1 MLNFVPEENFLYFH
15 AMIRVCYMRV
25 SMKRL
30 SLAKLETFLKSQ
42 CDALRGSMDAS
53 EYKDYLIAMIFLK
66 RVNDQFTITQEH
78 FKKELKHTYPDISE
92 DDLLEAIE
100 DPLRKDK
107 YDFFVPPLARWKMK
121 TLPKAFE
128 KEQYETIKQAE
139 EILSNPKS
147 SEQEKTGAKSDID
160 GARKNLSF
168 KGLLFETEDIGNSI
182 NIALKALEK
191 SNDAVLQGVLT
202 GKEGN
207 STNFNE
213 TNTNGERKL
222 SDEVLSEM
230 INDFNNYTLTD
241 DNFEFPDLMGA
252 AYEFLIKYFA
262 ESAGKKGGEF
272 YTPHQVVELMGR
284 ILKPAKNAMICDPT
298 VGSGG
303 LLINMKN
310 YVEAVHGSAKDLY
323 LFGQESKEGTYK
335 MCKMNM
341 IFHGIK
347 NANIHHCDTLLNPT
361 LIKDGKLIKYDI
373 VVANPPFSQNYTIK
387 NMKFTDRFSFWMS
400 KKKQA
405 DFMFVQHMISTL
417 KANGRM
423 AVIMPHGVLFRG
435 GEEQKMRKWLITGII
450 GESNI
455 AENLNTPCILE
466 AVIGLPPS
474 LFYGTGIPASILVIN
489 KSGAFKRKGVL
500 FINADREYKEGKNQ
514 NILRPEDI
522 DKISY
527 VYTEKDTTD
536 SKYSRLVTKEELE
549 AEDFNCNIRRWVD
562 NAPEPDNQDVEAHL
576 SGGMPKLEVDALDSC
591 FNSFYGLK
599 NLMFKDLKEGY
610 YRFSD
615 NVENKESIKDLIINS
630 NGYKSI
636 KKSYHERLDG
646 VWKKCQET
654 INDLPNK
661 SSIQYF
667 VECIRNAYIND
678 MYDDEYPVLNLYQG
692 RGAIAQFFTEL
703 KYDFMS
709 VVSSGW
715 NAELIPDEEILES
728 QFPEVLQELR
738 DSEARRDEIQGM
750 FDTAN
755 EMENEEGWEP
765 EDFDITS
772 SEVFPKTVIKNIK
785 ADIKI
790 NNTEKRT
797 LEKELKILDKRIKA
811 YEKDLRKN
819 LSPSELAKIKTQIV
833 ALEQDKIVLNNQIQK
848 YQKYIDEQEAKI
860 KRNIDLEDEL
870 KECRKVIK
878 AITQR
883 KNQLVEEAREKISD
897 EEAEKLIVA
906 RWSRTLHSI
915 VDSYIE
921 EFARNL
927 QLDIEHIY
935 EKYTVTLK
943 DILSEKDKVTN
954 ELNSYLEELGYATV

>member
-1 MLNFVPEENFLYFH
+1 
-15 AMIRVCYMRV
+15 
-25 SMKRL
+25 MKKL

-66 RVNDQFTITQEH
+66 RVNDQFRVAQEH
-78 FKKELKHTYPDISE
+78 FKKELKHSYPDICE
-92 DDLLEAIE
+92 EDLLEAIE

-107 YDFFVPPLARWKMK
+107 YDFFVPPLARWKME
-121 TLPKAFE
+121 TLPKVFE
-128 KEQYETIKQAE
+128 QEQYEAIKKAE
-139 EILSNPKS
+139 EIISNPKCT
-147 SEQEKTGAKSDID
+147 EQEKIGAENDIEC
-160 GARKNLSF
+160 ARKNLSF

-191 SNDAVLQGVLT
+191 SNDAILQGVLT

-284 ILKPAKNAMICDPT
+284 ILKPAKNAQICDPT

-310 YVEAVHGSAKDLY
+310 YVETVYGSAKDLF

-361 LIKDGKLIKYDI
+361 LVKDGKLLTYDI
-373 VVANPPFSQNYTIK
+373 VVANPPFSQNYTTK

-417 KANGRM
+417 KSEGRM

-450 GESNI
+450 GESTI
-455 AENLNTPCILE
+455 TENTNTPCILE

-489 KSGAFKRKGVL
+489 KKDAFDRKGVL

-527 VYTEKDTTD
+527 VYTNKDTTD
-536 SKYSRLVTKEELE
+536 KKYSRLVTKEELE

-562 NAPEPDNQDVEAHL
+562 NTPEPDNQDVEAHL
-576 SGGMPKLEVDALDSC
+576 NGGMPKLEVDALDNQ
-591 FNSFYGLK
+591 FNSFYDLK
-599 NLMFKDLKEGY
+599 ESMFENLKEGY

-615 NVENKESIKDLIINS
+615 NVKDKESVKDLIINS
-630 NGYKSI
+630 KGYNSVKT
-636 KKSYHERLDG
+636 SYHKRLDG
-646 VWKKCQET
+646 VWEKCQET
-654 INDLPNK
+654 INNLPNQN
-661 SSIQYF
+661 SIQSF
-667 VECIRNAYIND
+667 VECIRNVYIND

-715 NAELIPDEEILES
+715 NAELIPEDEILES
-728 QFPEVLQELR
+728 QFPEVLKELKDAESR
-738 DSEARRDEIQGM
+738 KDEIQAQ
-750 FDTAN
+750 FDSVN
-755 EMENEEGWEP
+755 EMENEEGWNP
-765 EDFDITS
+765 EEFDLSNVEVIPKSVIKLIKDDIKKNS
-772 SEVFPKTVIKNIK
+772 SE
-785 ADIKI
+785 
-790 NNTEKRT
+790 KRS
-797 LEKELKILDKRIKA
+797 LEKEYKNIEKRINA
-811 YEKDLRKN
+811 YKKDLTNTHGPKN
-819 LSPSELAKIKTQIV
+819 IGETKVQI
-833 ALEQDKIVLNNQIQK
+833 ATLEQNKKTLDNQIK
-848 YQKYIDEQEAKI
+848 EYSEYIEEQEAKI
-860 KRNIDLEDEL
+860 KKHTDLEEEL
-870 KECRKVIK
+870 KECSKVIK
-878 AITQR
+878 AITQI
-883 KNQLVEEAREKISD
+883 KDQLVEQAREKITD

-906 RWSRTLHSI
+906 RWNKTLHSI
-915 VDSYIE
+915 VDAYIE
-921 EFARNL
+921 DFARNL

-943 DILSEKDKVTN
+943 DILLERDKVTN
-954 ELNSYLEELGYATV
+954 ELNLYLKELGYATV

>member
-1 MLNFVPEENFLYFH
+1 
-15 AMIRVCYMRV
+15 
-25 SMKRL
+25 MKKL
-30 SLAKLETFLKSQ
+30 SLSKLETFLKSQ
-42 CDALRGSMDAS
+42 CDLLRGSMDAS

-66 RVNDQFTITQEH
+66 RVNDQFAVAQDY
-78 FKKELKHTYPDISE
+78 FKKELKHRYPNIT
-92 DDLLEAIE
+92 DDEIAEEIE
-100 DPLRKDK
+100 LDLYKNK
-107 YDFFVPPLARWKMK
+107 YEFFVPPLARWKMDV
-121 TLPKAFE
+121 LPKNFE
-128 KEQYETIKQAE
+128 KEQLEIISKAN
-139 EILSNPKS
+139 EILANPHS
-147 SEQEKTGAKSDID
+147 TGQEKAGAEHDKNC
-160 GARKNLSF
+160 AEKNLSF
-168 KGLLFETEDIGNSI
+168 RGLLYENEDVGNSI
-182 NIALKALEK
+182 NIALKELEK
-191 SNDAVLQGVLT
+191 SNGAILQGVLT

-230 INDFNNYTLTD
+230 INDFNNYLLVD
-241 DNFEFPDLMGA
+241 ENFEFSDLMGA

-284 ILKPAKNAMICDPT
+284 ILKPAKDAKICDPT

-310 YVEAVHGSAKDLY
+310 YVEMVYGSAKDLY

-361 LIKDGKLIKYDI
+361 LVENGELIKYDI
-373 VVANPPFSQNYTIK
+373 VVANPPFSQNYTTK
-387 NMKFTDRFSFWMS
+387 DMKFQNRFQFWMS

-417 KANGRM
+417 KSEGRL

-435 GEEQKMRKWLITGII
+435 GEEQKMRKWLITGIH
-450 GESNI
+450 GDSSI
-455 AENLNTPCILE
+455 AENASTPCILE

-489 KSGAFKRKGVL
+489 KKGASNRKGVL

-527 VYTEKDTTD
+527 VYDQKDTTD
-536 SKYSRLVTKEELE
+536 KKYSRLVTKEELE
-549 AEDFNCNIRRWVD
+549 AEEFNCNIRRWVD

-576 SGGMPKLEVDALDSC
+576 NGGMPKVEVDALDNR
-591 FNSFYGLK
+591 FNSYYDLK
-599 NLMFKDLKEGY
+599 NNMFEPLRDGY
-610 YRFSD
+610 YKFSD
-615 NVENKESIKDLIINS
+615 KVLNKEAIKDLIINS
-630 NGYKSI
+630 AGYKHIKESYHKRLGCVCEKCLESI
-636 KKSYHERLDG
+636 K
-646 VWKKCQET
+646 
-654 INDLPNK
+654 DLPNQK
-661 SSIQYF
+661 SIQGF
-667 VECIRNAYIND
+667 VECIRNIYIKD
-678 MYDDEYPVLNLYQG
+678 MYDDDYPVINLYQG
-692 RGAIAQFFTEL
+692 RGAIAQFFSDL

-728 QFPEVLQELR
+728 QFPEVLKELR
-738 DSEARRDEIQGM
+738 NSEARRDEIQAQ
-750 FDTAN
+750 FDFAN
-755 EMENEEGWEP
+755 EKEKEEGWNAE
-765 EDFDITS
+765 EFDLS
-772 SEVFPKTVIKNIK
+772 CAEVIPKSVIKNIK
-785 ADIKI
+785 ADIKTNNGEI
-790 NNTEKRT
+790 NSIKREIKT
-797 LEKELKILDKRIKA
+797 LEKRISAYKKSKDSNAQYEIKQLEQEINSKKLKMTPYQNIVDEL
-811 YEKDLRKN
+811 N
-819 LSPSELAKIKTQIV
+819 AKIKKHT
-833 ALEQDKIVLNNQIQK
+833 
-848 YQKYIDEQEAKI
+848 
-860 KRNIDLEDEL
+860 DLEEEL
-870 KECRKVIK
+870 KECRRTIK

-883 KNQLVEEAREKISD
+883 KDKLVEEAREKITD

-906 RWSRTLHSI
+906 RWNRTLHSI
-915 VDSYIE
+915 VDAYID
-921 EFARNL
+921 EFARTL

-943 DILSEKDKVTN
+943 DILSDRDKVTAD
-954 ELNSYLEELGYATV
+954 LNKYLEELGYAAV

>member
-1 MLNFVPEENFLYFH
+1 
-15 AMIRVCYMRV
+15 
-25 SMKRL
+25 MKKL
-30 SLAKLETFLKSQ
+30 SLSKLETFLKSQ

-66 RVNDQFTITQEH
+66 RVNDQFAIAQDH
-78 FKKELKHTYPDISE
+78 FKKELKHQYPNITDEEIAE
-92 DDLLEAIE
+92 EIE
-100 DPLRKDK
+100 LDSYKNK
-107 YDFFVPPLARWKMK
+107 YEFFVPPLARWKMD
-121 TLPKAFE
+121 TLPKSFE
-128 KEQYETIKQAE
+128 DEQRQIIRNAKEIFA
-139 EILSNPKS
+139 NPNS
-147 SEQEKTGAKSDID
+147 TSQEKAGAEHDKTC
-160 GARKNLSF
+160 AEKNLSF
-168 KGLLFETEDIGNSI
+168 RGLLYENEDVGNSI
-182 NIALKALEK
+182 NIALKELEK
-191 SNDAVLQGVLT
+191 SNGAILQGVLT

-230 INDFNNYTLTD
+230 INDFNNYLLVD
-241 DNFEFPDLMGA
+241 ENFEFPDLMGA

-284 ILKPAKNAMICDPT
+284 ILKPARDAKICDPT

-310 YVEAVHGSAKDLY
+310 YVEMVYGSAKDLY

-361 LIKDGKLIKYDI
+361 LIENGELIKYDI
-373 VVANPPFSQNYTIK
+373 VVANPPFSQNYTTK
-387 NMKFTDRFSFWMS
+387 DMKFQDRFKFWMS

-417 KANGRM
+417 KADGRM

-435 GEEQKMRKWLITGII
+435 GEEQKMRKWLITGIQ
-450 GESNI
+450 GESTI
-455 AENLNTPCILE
+455 AENTNTPCILE

-489 KSGAFKRKGVL
+489 KKGASDRKGVL

-527 VYTEKDTTD
+527 VYEQKDTTD
-536 SKYSRLVTKEELE
+536 KKYSRLVTKEELE
-549 AEDFNCNIRRWVD
+549 AEEFNCNIRRWVD

-576 SGGMPKLEVDALDSC
+576 NGGMPKCEVDALDDR
-591 FNSFYGLK
+591 FNSYYDLK
-599 NLMFKDLKEGY
+599 NSMFESLREGY
-610 YRFSD
+610 YKFTD
-615 NVENKESIKDLIINS
+615 KVPNKEAIKDLIINS
-630 NGYKSI
+630 EGYKFI
-636 KKSYHERLDG
+636 KKFNHDCLEG
-646 VWKKCQET
+646 VWEKCLET
-654 INDLPNK
+654 IKDLPNQK
-661 SSIQYF
+661 SIQSF
-667 VECIRNAYIND
+667 VECIRSTYIND
-678 MYDDEYPVLNLYQG
+678 MYDDEYPVINLYQG
-692 RGAIAQFFTEL
+692 RGAIAQFFTDL

-715 NAELIPDEEILES
+715 NAELIPEDEILES
-728 QFPEVLQELR
+728 QFPEVLKELR
-738 DSEARRDEIQGM
+738 DAEARRDEIQAQ
-750 FDTAN
+750 FDSVN
-755 EMENEEGWEP
+755 EMEKEEGWNP
-765 EDFDITS
+765 EEFDLENAKVI
-772 SEVFPKTVIKNIK
+772 PKSVIKNIK
-785 ADIKI
+785 SDIKTNNGEI
-790 NNTEKRT
+790 NSIKKEIKT
-797 LEKELKILDKRIKA
+797 LEKRISAYKKSKDINVQEEISKLEAEIQSKTSEMAPYQNIVDEL
-811 YEKDLRKN
+811 N
-819 LSPSELAKIKTQIV
+819 AKIKTHT
-833 ALEQDKIVLNNQIQK
+833 
-848 YQKYIDEQEAKI
+848 
-860 KRNIDLEDEL
+860 DLEEEL
-870 KECRKVIK
+870 KECRRTIK

-883 KNQLVEEAREKISD
+883 KDKLVEEAREKISD
-897 EEAEKLIVA
+897 EEAEKLIIA
-906 RWSRTLHSI
+906 RWNRTLHSI
-915 VDSYIE
+915 VDAYIE

-943 DILSEKDKVTN
+943 DILSNRDTVTTD
-954 ELNSYLEELGYATV
+954 LNKYLKELGYAAV

>member
-1 MLNFVPEENFLYFH
+1 
-15 AMIRVCYMRV
+15 
-25 SMKRL
+25 MKKL
-30 SLAKLETFLKSQ
+30 SLSKLETFLKSQ

-66 RVNDQFTITQEH
+66 RVNDQFAVAQEH
-78 FKKELKHTYPDISE
+78 FKKELKHQYPNITDEEIAE
-92 DDLLEAIE
+92 EIE
-100 DPLRKDK
+100 LDSYKNK
-107 YDFFVPPLARWKMK
+107 YEFFVPPLTRWKMD
-121 TLPKAFE
+121 TLPKNFE
-128 KEQYETIKQAE
+128 DEQHQTILNAK
-139 EILSNPKS
+139 EILANPNS
-147 SEQEKTGAKSDID
+147 TSQEKAGAEHDKDC
-160 GARKNLSF
+160 AEKNLSF
-168 KGLLFETEDIGNSI
+168 RGLLYENEDVGNSI
-182 NIALKALEK
+182 NIALKELEK
-191 SNDAVLQGVLT
+191 SNGAILQGVLT

-230 INDFNNYTLTD
+230 INDFNNYPLID
-241 DNFEFPDLMGA
+241 ENFEFPDLMGA

-284 ILKPAKNAMICDPT
+284 ILKPARDAKICDPT

-310 YVEAVHGSAKDLY
+310 YVEMVYGSAKDLY

-361 LIKDGKLIKYDI
+361 LIENGELIKYDI
-373 VVANPPFSQNYTIK
+373 VVANPPFSQNYTTK
-387 NMKFTDRFSFWMS
+387 DMKFQDRFKFWMS

-417 KANGRM
+417 KAEGRM

-435 GEEQKMRKWLITGII
+435 GEEQKMRKWLITGIH
-450 GESNI
+450 GESTI
-455 AENLNTPCILE
+455 AENTSTPCILE

-489 KSGAFKRKGVL
+489 KKGAAEREGVL

-527 VYTEKDTTD
+527 VYEQKDTTD
-536 SKYSRLVTKEELE
+536 KKYSRLVTKEELE

-576 SGGMPKLEVDALDSC
+576 NGGMPKCEVDALDDR
-591 FNSFYGLK
+591 FNSYYDLK
-599 NLMFKDLKEGY
+599 NNMFESLRENY
-610 YRFSD
+610 YKFTD
-615 NVENKESIKDLIINS
+615 KVPNKEAIKDLIINCA
-630 NGYKSI
+630 GYNQI
-636 KKSYHERLDG
+636 EKSYHERLDG
-646 VWKKCQET
+646 VWEKCLEN
-654 INDLPNK
+654 IKDLPNQN
-661 SSIQYF
+661 SIQSF
-667 VECIRNAYIND
+667 VECIRSTYIND
-678 MYDDEYPVLNLYQG
+678 MYDDEYPVINLYQG
-692 RGAIAQFFTEL
+692 RGAIAQFFTDL

-715 NAELIPDEEILES
+715 NAELIPEDEILES
-728 QFPEVLQELR
+728 QFHEVLKELR
-738 DSEARRDEIQGM
+738 EAEARRDEIQAQ
-750 FDTAN
+750 FDSVN
-755 EMENEEGWEP
+755 EMEKEEGWNP
-765 EDFDITS
+765 EEFDLENADVI
-772 SEVFPKTVIKNIK
+772 PKSVIKNIK
-785 ADIKI
+785 SDIKTNNGEI
-790 NNTEKRT
+790 NSIKKEIKT
-797 LEKELKILDKRIKA
+797 LEKRISAYKKSKDINVQEEISKLEAEIQSKTSEMAPYQNIVDEL
-811 YEKDLRKN
+811 N
-819 LSPSELAKIKTQIV
+819 AKIKTHT
-833 ALEQDKIVLNNQIQK
+833 
-848 YQKYIDEQEAKI
+848 
-860 KRNIDLEDEL
+860 DLEEEL
-870 KECRKVIK
+870 KECRKTIK

-883 KNQLVEEAREKISD
+883 KDKLVEEAREKISN
-897 EEAEKLIVA
+897 EEAKKLIIA
-906 RWSRTLHSI
+906 RWNRTLHSI
-915 VDSYIE
+915 VDAYIE

-943 DILSEKDKVTN
+943 DILSDRDKATADLN
-954 ELNSYLEELGYATV
+954 EYLKELGYATV

>member
-1 MLNFVPEENFLYFH
+1 
-15 AMIRVCYMRV
+15 
-25 SMKRL
+25 MKKL
-30 SLAKLETFLKSQ
+30 SLSKLETFLKSQ

-66 RVNDQFTITQEH
+66 RVNDQFAVAQDR
-78 FKKELKHTYPDISE
+78 FKKELKHQYPNITDEEIAE
-92 DDLLEAIE
+92 EIE
-100 DPLRKDK
+100 LDSYKNK
-107 YDFFVPPLARWKMK
+107 YEFFVPPLARWKMD
-121 TLPKAFE
+121 TLPKKFE
-128 KEQYETIKQAE
+128 DEQHQTIRKAE
-139 EILSNPKS
+139 EILANPNSTNQDKA
-147 SEQEKTGAKSDID
+147 GAEHDK
-160 GARKNLSF
+160 ACAEKNLSF
-168 KGLLFETEDIGNSI
+168 RGLLYENEDVGNSI
-182 NIALKALEK
+182 NIALKELEK
-191 SNDAVLQGVLT
+191 SNGAILQGVLT

-230 INDFNNYTLTD
+230 INDFNNYLLVD
-241 DNFEFPDLMGA
+241 ENFEFPDLMGA

-284 ILKPAKNAMICDPT
+284 ILKPAQDAKICDPT

-310 YVEAVHGSAKDLY
+310 YVEMVYGSAKDLY

-361 LIKDGKLIKYDI
+361 LIENGELIKYDI
-373 VVANPPFSQNYTIK
+373 VVANPPFSQNYTTK
-387 NMKFTDRFSFWMS
+387 DMKFQNRFSFWMS

-417 KANGRM
+417 KADGRM

-435 GEEQKMRKWLITGII
+435 GEEQKMRKWLITGIQ
-450 GESNI
+450 GESTI
-455 AENLNTPCILE
+455 AENTNTPCILE

-489 KSGAFKRKGVL
+489 KKGAAERDGVL

-527 VYTEKDTTD
+527 VYEQKDTTD
-536 SKYSRLVTKEELE
+536 KKYSRLVTKEELE
-549 AEDFNCNIRRWVD
+549 VEEYNCNIRRWVD

-576 SGGMPKLEVDALDSC
+576 NGGMPKCEVDALDDR
-591 FNSFYGLK
+591 FNSYYDLK
-599 NLMFKDLKEGY
+599 NNMFELLRDGY
-610 YRFSD
+610 YKFSD
-615 NVENKESIKDLIINS
+615 KVPNKEAIKDLIVGS
-630 NGYKSI
+630 NGYKQV
-636 KKSYHERLDG
+636 KESYQERLEG
-646 VWKKCQET
+646 VWEKCLET
-654 INDLPNK
+654 IKDLPNQN
-661 SSIQYF
+661 SIQAF
-667 VECIRNAYIND
+667 VDCIRSVYVND
-678 MYDDEYPVLNLYQG
+678 MYNDDYPVINLYQG
-692 RGAIAQFFTEL
+692 RGAIAQFFTDL

-715 NAELIPDEEILES
+715 NAELIPEDEILES
-728 QFPEVLQELR
+728 QFPEVLKELR
-738 DSEARRDEIQGM
+738 DAEARRDEIQAQ
-750 FDTAN
+750 FDSVN
-755 EMENEEGWEP
+755 EMEKEEGWNP
-765 EDFDITS
+765 EEFDLENADVI
-772 SEVFPKTVIKNIK
+772 PKSVIKNIK
-785 ADIKI
+785 SDIKTNNGEI
-790 NNTEKRT
+790 NSIKKEIKT
-797 LEKELKILDKRIKA
+797 LEKRISAYKKSKDINVQEEISKLEAEIQSKTSEMAPYQNIVDEL
-811 YEKDLRKN
+811 N
-819 LSPSELAKIKTQIV
+819 AKIKTHT
-833 ALEQDKIVLNNQIQK
+833 
-848 YQKYIDEQEAKI
+848 
-860 KRNIDLEDEL
+860 DLEEEL
-870 KECRKVIK
+870 KECRKTIK

-883 KNQLVEEAREKISD
+883 KDKLVEEAREKISN
-897 EEAEKLIVA
+897 EEAKKLIIA
-906 RWSRTLHSI
+906 RWNRTLHSI
-915 VDSYIE
+915 VDAYIE

-943 DILSEKDKVTN
+943 DILSDRDKATADLN
-954 ELNSYLEELGYATV
+954 EYLKELGYATV

>member
-1 MLNFVPEENFLYFH
+1 
-15 AMIRVCYMRV
+15 
-25 SMKRL
+25 MKKL
-30 SLAKLETFLKSQ
+30 SLSKLETFLKSQ

-66 RVNDQFTITQEH
+66 RVNDQFAVAQEH
-78 FKKELKHTYPDISE
+78 FKKELKHQYPNITDEEIAE
-92 DDLLEAIE
+92 EIE
-100 DPLRKDK
+100 LDSYKNK
-107 YDFFVPPLARWKMK
+107 YEFFVPPLARWKMD
-121 TLPKAFE
+121 TLPKSFE
-128 KEQYETIKQAE
+128 DEQHQTILNAK
-139 EILSNPKS
+139 EILANPNS
-147 SEQEKTGAKSDID
+147 TSQEKAGAEHDKDC
-160 GARKNLSF
+160 AEKNLSF
-168 KGLLFETEDIGNSI
+168 RGLLYENEDVGNSI
-182 NIALKALEK
+182 NIALKELEK
-191 SNDAVLQGVLT
+191 SNGAILQGVLT

-230 INDFNNYTLTD
+230 INDFNNYPLID
-241 DNFEFPDLMGA
+241 ENFEFPDLMGA

-284 ILKPAKNAMICDPT
+284 ILKPARDAKICDPT

-310 YVEAVHGSAKDLY
+310 YVEMVYGSAKDLY

-361 LIKDGKLIKYDI
+361 LIENGELIKYDI
-373 VVANPPFSQNYTIK
+373 VVANPPFSQNYTTK
-387 NMKFTDRFSFWMS
+387 DMKFQDRFKFWMS

-417 KANGRM
+417 KAEGRM

-435 GEEQKMRKWLITGII
+435 GEEQKMRKWLITGIH
-450 GESNI
+450 GESTI
-455 AENLNTPCILE
+455 AENTSTPCILE

-489 KSGAFKRKGVL
+489 KKGAAEREGVL

-527 VYTEKDTTD
+527 VYEQKDTTD
-536 SKYSRLVTKEELE
+536 KKYSRLVTKEELE

-576 SGGMPKLEVDALDSC
+576 NGGMPKCEVDALDDR
-591 FNSFYGLK
+591 FNSYYDLK
-599 NLMFKDLKEGY
+599 NNMFESLRENY
-610 YRFSD
+610 YKFTD
-615 NVENKESIKDLIINS
+615 KVPNKEAIKDLIINCA
-630 NGYKSI
+630 GYNQI
-636 KKSYHERLDG
+636 EKSYHERLDG
-646 VWKKCQET
+646 VWEKCLEN
-654 INDLPNK
+654 IKDLPNQN
-661 SSIQYF
+661 SIQSF
-667 VECIRNAYIND
+667 VECIRSTYIND
-678 MYDDEYPVLNLYQG
+678 MYDDEYPVINLYQG
-692 RGAIAQFFTEL
+692 RGAIAQFFTDL

-715 NAELIPDEEILES
+715 NAELIPEDEILES
-728 QFPEVLQELR
+728 QFHEVLKELR
-738 DSEARRDEIQGM
+738 EAEARRDEIQAQ
-750 FDTAN
+750 FDSVN
-755 EMENEEGWEP
+755 EMEKEEGWNP
-765 EDFDITS
+765 EEFDLENADVI
-772 SEVFPKTVIKNIK
+772 PKSVIKNMK
-785 ADIKI
+785 SDIKTNNGEI
-790 NNTEKRT
+790 NSIKKEIKT
-797 LEKELKILDKRIKA
+797 LEKRISAYKKSKDINVQEEISKLEAEIQSKTSEMAPYQNIVDEL
-811 YEKDLRKN
+811 N
-819 LSPSELAKIKTQIV
+819 AKIKTHT
-833 ALEQDKIVLNNQIQK
+833 
-848 YQKYIDEQEAKI
+848 
-860 KRNIDLEDEL
+860 DLEEEL
-870 KECRKVIK
+870 KECRKTIK

-883 KNQLVEEAREKISD
+883 KDKLVEEAREKISN
-897 EEAEKLIVA
+897 EEAKKLIIA
-906 RWSRTLHSI
+906 RWNRTLHSI
-915 VDSYIE
+915 VDAYIE

-943 DILSEKDKVTN
+943 DILSDRDKATADLN
-954 ELNSYLEELGYATV
+954 EYLKELGYATV

>member
-1 MLNFVPEENFLYFH
+1 
-15 AMIRVCYMRV
+15 
-25 SMKRL
+25 MKKL
-30 SLAKLETFLKSQ
+30 SLSKLETFLKSQ

-66 RVNDQFTITQEH
+66 RVNDQFTVEQEH
-78 FKKELKHTYPDISE
+78 FKKELKYRYPNITDEEIAE
-92 DDLLEAIE
+92 EIE
-100 DPLRKDK
+100 LDSYKNK
-107 YDFFVPPLARWKMK
+107 YEFFVPPLARWKMD
-121 TLPKAFE
+121 TLPKSFE
-128 KEQYETIKQAE
+128 DEQRQIIRNAE
-139 EILSNPKS
+139 EIFANPNS
-147 SEQEKTGAKSDID
+147 TNQEKAGAEHDKTC
-160 GARKNLSF
+160 AEKNLSF
-168 KGLLFETEDIGNSI
+168 RGLLYENEDVGNSI
-182 NIALKALEK
+182 NIALKELEK
-191 SNDAVLQGVLT
+191 SNGAILQGVLT

-230 INDFNNYTLTD
+230 INDFNNYLLVD
-241 DNFEFPDLMGA
+241 ENFEFPDLMGA

-284 ILKPAKNAMICDPT
+284 ILKPAQDAKICDPT

-310 YVEAVHGSAKDLY
+310 YVEMVYGSAKDLY

-361 LIKDGKLIKYDI
+361 LIENGELIKYDI
-373 VVANPPFSQNYTIK
+373 VVANPPFSQNYTTK
-387 NMKFTDRFSFWMS
+387 DMKFQDRFKFWMS

-417 KANGRM
+417 KADGRM

-435 GEEQKMRKWLITGII
+435 GEEQKMRKWLITGIQ
-450 GESNI
+450 GESTI
-455 AENLNTPCILE
+455 AENTNTPCILE

-489 KSGAFKRKGVL
+489 KKGASDRKGVL

-527 VYTEKDTTD
+527 VYEQKDTTD
-536 SKYSRLVTKEELE
+536 KKYSRLVTKEELE
-549 AEDFNCNIRRWVD
+549 AEEFNCNIRRWVD

-576 SGGMPKLEVDALDSC
+576 NGGMPKCEVDALDDR
-591 FNSFYGLK
+591 FNSYYDLK
-599 NLMFKDLKEGY
+599 NSMFESLREGY
-610 YRFSD
+610 YKFTD
-615 NVENKESIKDLIINS
+615 KVPNKEAIKDLIINCA
-630 NGYKSI
+630 GYNQI

-646 VWKKCQET
+646 VWEKCQES
-654 INDLPNK
+654 IKDLPNQN
-661 SSIQYF
+661 SIQCF
-667 VECIRNAYIND
+667 VECIRSTYIND
-678 MYDDEYPVLNLYQG
+678 MYDDEYPVINLYQG
-692 RGAIAQFFTEL
+692 RGAIAQFFTDL

-715 NAELIPDEEILES
+715 NAELIPEDEILES
-728 QFPEVLQELR
+728 QFPEVLKELK
-738 DSEARRDEIQGM
+738 DAEARRDEIQGQ
-750 FDTAN
+750 FDSVN
-755 EMENEEGWEP
+755 EMEKEEGWDP
-765 EDFDITS
+765 EEFDLENADVI
-772 SEVFPKTVIKNIK
+772 PKSVIKNIK
-785 ADIKI
+785 SDIKTNNGEI
-790 NNTEKRT
+790 NSIKKEIKT
-797 LEKELKILDKRIKA
+797 LEKRISAYKKSKDINVQEEISKLEAEIQSKASEMAPYQNIVDEL
-811 YEKDLRKN
+811 N
-819 LSPSELAKIKTQIV
+819 AKIKNHTN
-833 ALEQDKIVLNNQIQK
+833 LE
-848 YQKYIDEQEAKI
+848 E
-860 KRNIDLEDEL
+860 EL
-870 KECRKVIK
+870 KECRKTIR
-878 AITQR
+878 AIVQT
-883 KNQLVEEAREKISD
+883 KDKLVEEAREKISD
-897 EEAEKLIVA
+897 EEAEKLIIA
-906 RWSRTLHSI
+906 RWNRTLHSI
-915 VDSYIE
+915 VDAYIE

-943 DILSEKDKVTN
+943 DILSNRDKVTAD
-954 ELNSYLEELGYATV
+954 LNKYLKELGYATV

>member
-1 MLNFVPEENFLYFH
+1 
-15 AMIRVCYMRV
+15 
-25 SMKRL
+25 MKKL
-30 SLAKLETFLKSQ
+30 SLSKLETFLKSQ

-66 RVNDQFTITQEH
+66 RVNDQFTVAQEH
-78 FKKELKHTYPDISE
+78 FKKELKHQYPNITDEEIAE
-92 DDLLEAIE
+92 EIE
-100 DPLRKDK
+100 LDSYKNK
-107 YDFFVPPLARWKMK
+107 YEFFVPPLARWKMD
-121 TLPKAFE
+121 TLPKNFE
-128 KEQYETIKQAE
+128 DEQRQTIRNAE
-139 EILSNPKS
+139 EILANPNS
-147 SEQEKTGAKSDID
+147 TSQEKAGAEHDKDC
-160 GARKNLSF
+160 AEKNLSF
-168 KGLLFETEDIGNSI
+168 RGLLYENEDVGNSI
-182 NIALKALEK
+182 NIALKELEK
-191 SNDAVLQGVLT
+191 SNGAILQGVLT

-230 INDFNNYTLTD
+230 INDFNNYPLVD
-241 DNFEFPDLMGA
+241 ENFEFPDLMGA

-284 ILKPAKNAMICDPT
+284 ILKPARDAKICDPT

-310 YVEAVHGSAKDLY
+310 YVEMVYGSAKDLY

-361 LIKDGKLIKYDI
+361 LIESGELIKYDI
-373 VVANPPFSQNYTIK
+373 VVANPPFSQNYTTK
-387 NMKFTDRFSFWMS
+387 DMKFQNRFQFWMS

-435 GEEQKMRKWLITGII
+435 GEEQKMRKWLITGIH
-450 GESNI
+450 GESTI
-455 AENLNTPCILE
+455 AENTNTPCILE

-489 KSGAFKRKGVL
+489 KKGAADRKGVL
-500 FINADREYKEGKNQ
+500 FINADREYKESKNQ

-527 VYTEKDTTD
+527 VYEQKDTTD
-536 SKYSRLVTKEELE
+536 KKYSRLVTKEELE
-549 AEDFNCNIRRWVD
+549 TEEFNCNIRRWVD

-576 SGGMPKLEVDALDSC
+576 NGGMPKCEVDALNNR
-591 FNSFYGLK
+591 FNSYYDLK
-599 NLMFKDLKEGY
+599 NNMFEPLREGY
-610 YRFSD
+610 YKFSD
-615 NVENKESIKDLIINS
+615 KATNKEAIKDLIINCA
-630 NGYKSI
+630 GYNQI

-646 VWKKCQET
+646 VWEKCLES
-654 INDLPNK
+654 IKDLPNQN
-661 SSIQYF
+661 SIQGF
-667 VECIRNAYIND
+667 VECIRSTYIKD
-678 MYDDEYPVLNLYQG
+678 MYDDEYPVINLYQG
-692 RGAIAQFFTEL
+692 RGAIAQFFTDL

-715 NAELIPDEEILES
+715 NAELIPEDEILES
-728 QFPEVLQELR
+728 QFPDVLKELR
-738 DSEARRDEIQGM
+738 DAEARRDEIQAQ
-750 FDTAN
+750 FDSAN
-755 EMENEEGWEP
+755 EMEKEEGWNPDE
-765 EDFDITS
+765 FDLENA
-772 SEVFPKTVIKNIK
+772 EVIPKSVIKNIK
-785 ADIKI
+785 SDIKTNNGEI
-790 NNTEKRT
+790 NSIKKEIKT
-797 LEKELKILDKRIKA
+797 LEKRISAYKKSKDSNDQYEIEQLEREINSKKSEMVPYQNIVDEL
-811 YEKDLRKN
+811 N
-819 LSPSELAKIKTQIV
+819 AKIKTHT
-833 ALEQDKIVLNNQIQK
+833 
-848 YQKYIDEQEAKI
+848 
-860 KRNIDLEDEL
+860 DLEEEL
-870 KECRKVIK
+870 KECRKTIK
-878 AITQR
+878 AIIQR
-883 KNQLVEEAREKISD
+883 KDKLVEEAREKITD
-897 EEAEKLIVA
+897 KEAEKLIVA
-906 RWSRTLHSI
+906 RWNRTLHSI
-915 VDSYIE
+915 VDAYIE

-943 DILSEKDKVTN
+943 DILSDRDKVTAD
-954 ELNSYLEELGYATV
+954 LNKYLKELGYAKV

>member
-1 MLNFVPEENFLYFH
+1 
-15 AMIRVCYMRV
+15 
-25 SMKRL
+25 MKKL
-30 SLAKLETFLKSQ
+30 SLSKLETFLKSQ

-66 RVNDQFTITQEH
+66 RVNDQFTVAQEN
-78 FKKELKHTYPDISE
+78 FKKELKHQYPNITDEEIAE
-92 DDLLEAIE
+92 EIE
-100 DPLRKDK
+100 LDSYKNK
-107 YDFFVPPLARWKMK
+107 YEFFVPSLARWKMD
-121 TLPKAFE
+121 TLPKSFE
-128 KEQYETIKQAE
+128 DEQRQTIHNAE
-139 EILSNPKS
+139 EILANQNSTS
-147 SEQEKTGAKSDID
+147 QEKAGAEHDKTC
-160 GARKNLSF
+160 AEKNLSF
-168 KGLLFETEDIGNSI
+168 RGLLYENEDVGNSI
-182 NIALKALEK
+182 NIALKELEK
-191 SNDAVLQGVLT
+191 SNGAILQGVLT

-230 INDFNNYTLTD
+230 INDFNNYLLVD
-241 DNFEFPDLMGA
+241 ENFEFPDLMGA

-284 ILKPAKNAMICDPT
+284 ILKPAQDAKICDPT

-310 YVEAVHGSAKDLY
+310 YVEMVYGSAKDLY

-361 LIKDGKLIKYDI
+361 LIENGELIKYDI
-373 VVANPPFSQNYTIK
+373 VVANPPFSQNYTTK
-387 NMKFTDRFSFWMS
+387 DMKFQNRFSFWMS

-417 KANGRM
+417 KAEGRM

-435 GEEQKMRKWLITGII
+435 GEEQKMRKWLITGIQ
-450 GESNI
+450 GESTI
-455 AENLNTPCILE
+455 AENTNTPCILE

-489 KSGAFKRKGVL
+489 KKGAAERDGVL

-527 VYTEKDTTD
+527 VYEQKDTTD
-536 SKYSRLVTKEELE
+536 KKYSRLVTKEELE
-549 AEDFNCNIRRWVD
+549 AEEFNCNIRRWVD

-576 SGGMPKLEVDALDSC
+576 NGGMPKCEVDALDDR
-591 FNSFYGLK
+591 FNSYYDLK
-599 NLMFKDLKEGY
+599 NSMFESLREGY
-610 YRFSD
+610 YKFSD
-615 NVENKESIKDLIINS
+615 KVPNKEAIKDLIINS
-630 NGYKSI
+630 EGYKFI
-636 KKSYHERLDG
+636 KKFNHDCLEG
-646 VWKKCQET
+646 VWEKCLET
-654 INDLPNK
+654 IKDLPNQK
-661 SSIQYF
+661 SIQSF
-667 VECIRNAYIND
+667 VECIRSTYIND
-678 MYDDEYPVLNLYQG
+678 MYDDEYPVINLYQG
-692 RGAIAQFFTEL
+692 RGAIAQFFTDL

-715 NAELIPDEEILES
+715 NAELIPEDEILKS
-728 QFPEVLQELR
+728 QFPEVLKELR
-738 DSEARRDEIQGM
+738 EVEVRRDEIQAQ
-750 FDTAN
+750 FDSAN
-755 EMENEEGWEP
+755 EMEKEEGWNP
-765 EDFDITS
+765 DKFDLENA
-772 SEVFPKTVIKNIK
+772 EVIPKSVIKNIK
-785 ADIKI
+785 SEIKTNNGEI
-790 NNTEKRT
+790 NSIKKEIKALEKRISAYKKSKDINAQEEILK
-797 LEKELKILDKRIKA
+797 LEAEIQSKTFEMAPHQNIVDEL
-811 YEKDLRKN
+811 N
-819 LSPSELAKIKTQIV
+819 AKIKTHT
-833 ALEQDKIVLNNQIQK
+833 
-848 YQKYIDEQEAKI
+848 
-860 KRNIDLEDEL
+860 DLEEEL
-870 KECRKVIK
+870 KECRRTIK

-883 KNQLVEEAREKISD
+883 KDKLVEEAREKITD
-897 EEAEKLIVA
+897 EETEELIVA
-906 RWSRTLHSI
+906 RWNRTLHSI
-915 VDSYIE
+915 VDAYIE

-943 DILSEKDKVTN
+943 DILSNRDTVTTD
-954 ELNSYLEELGYATV
+954 LNKYLKELGYATV

>member
-1 MLNFVPEENFLYFH
+1 
-15 AMIRVCYMRV
+15 
-25 SMKRL
+25 MKKL
-30 SLAKLETFLKSQ
+30 SLSKLETFLKSQ

-66 RVNDQFTITQEH
+66 RVNDQFAIAQEH
-78 FKKELKHTYPDISE
+78 FKKELKHQYPNITDEEIAE
-92 DDLLEAIE
+92 EIE
-100 DPLRKDK
+100 LDSYKNK
-107 YDFFVPPLARWKMK
+107 YEFFVPPLARWKMD
-121 TLPKAFE
+121 TLPKSFE
-128 KEQYETIKQAE
+128 DEQRQIIRNAKEIFA
-139 EILSNPKS
+139 NPNS
-147 SEQEKTGAKSDID
+147 TSQEKAGAEHDKTC
-160 GARKNLSF
+160 AEKNLSF
-168 KGLLFETEDIGNSI
+168 RGLLYENEDVGNSI
-182 NIALKALEK
+182 NIALKELEK
-191 SNDAVLQGVLT
+191 SNGAILQGVLT

-230 INDFNNYTLTD
+230 INDFNNYLLVD
-241 DNFEFPDLMGA
+241 ENFEFPDLMGA

-284 ILKPAKNAMICDPT
+284 ILKPARDAKICDPT

-310 YVEAVHGSAKDLY
+310 YVEMVYGSAKDLY

-361 LIKDGKLIKYDI
+361 LIENGELIKYDI
-373 VVANPPFSQNYTIK
+373 VVANPPFSQNYTTK
-387 NMKFTDRFSFWMS
+387 DMKFQDRFKFWMS

-417 KANGRM
+417 KADGRM

-435 GEEQKMRKWLITGII
+435 GEEQKMRKWLITGIQ
-450 GESNI
+450 GESTI
-455 AENLNTPCILE
+455 AENTNTPCILE

-489 KSGAFKRKGVL
+489 KKGASDRKGVL

-527 VYTEKDTTD
+527 VYEQKDTTD
-536 SKYSRLVTKEELE
+536 KKYSRLVTKEELE
-549 AEDFNCNIRRWVD
+549 AEEFNCNIRRWVD

-576 SGGMPKLEVDALDSC
+576 NGGMPKCEVDALDDR
-591 FNSFYGLK
+591 FNSYYDLK
-599 NLMFKDLKEGY
+599 NSMFAPLRDGY
-610 YRFSD
+610 YKFSD
-615 NVENKESIKDLIINS
+615 KVPNKEAIKDLIVNCA
-630 NGYKSI
+630 GYNQI

-646 VWKKCQET
+646 VWEKCLES
-654 INDLPNK
+654 IKDLPNQN
-661 SSIQYF
+661 SIQCF
-667 VECIRNAYIND
+667 VECIRSTYIND
-678 MYDDEYPVLNLYQG
+678 MYDDEYPVINLYQG
-692 RGAIAQFFTEL
+692 RGAIAQFFTDL

-715 NAELIPDEEILES
+715 NAELIPEDEILES
-728 QFPEVLQELR
+728 QFPEVLKELR
-738 DSEARRDEIQGM
+738 DAEARRDEIQAQ
-750 FDTAN
+750 FDSVN
-755 EMENEEGWEP
+755 EMGKEEGWNP
-765 EDFDITS
+765 EEFDLENADVI
-772 SEVFPKTVIKNIK
+772 PKSVIKNIK
-785 ADIKI
+785 SDIKTNNGEI
-790 NNTEKRT
+790 NSIKKEIKT
-797 LEKELKILDKRIKA
+797 LEKRISAYKKSKDINVQEEISKLEAEIQSKTSEMAPYQNIVDEL
-811 YEKDLRKN
+811 N
-819 LSPSELAKIKTQIV
+819 AKIKTHT
-833 ALEQDKIVLNNQIQK
+833 
-848 YQKYIDEQEAKI
+848 
-860 KRNIDLEDEL
+860 DLEEEL
-870 KECRKVIK
+870 KECRRTIK

-883 KNQLVEEAREKISD
+883 KDKLVEEAREKISD
-897 EEAEKLIVA
+897 EEAEKLIIA
-906 RWSRTLHSI
+906 RWNRTLHSI
-915 VDSYIE
+915 VDAYIE

-943 DILSEKDKVTN
+943 DILSNRNTVTAD
-954 ELNSYLEELGYATV
+954 LNKYLKELGYVAV

>member
-1 MLNFVPEENFLYFH
+1 
-15 AMIRVCYMRV
+15 
-25 SMKRL
+25 MKKL
-30 SLAKLETFLKSQ
+30 SLSKLETFLKSQ

-66 RVNDQFTITQEH
+66 RVNDQFSVAQEH
-78 FKKELKHTYPDISE
+78 FKKELKHQYPNITDEEIAE
-92 DDLLEAIE
+92 EIE
-100 DPLRKDK
+100 LDSYKNK
-107 YDFFVPPLARWKMK
+107 YEFFVPPLARWKMD
-121 TLPKAFE
+121 TLPKNFE
-128 KEQYETIKQAE
+128 DEQHQTIRNAE
-139 EILSNPKS
+139 EILANPNS
-147 SEQEKTGAKSDID
+147 TSQEKAGAEHDKAS
-160 GARKNLSF
+160 AEKNLSF
-168 KGLLFETEDIGNSI
+168 RGLLNENEDVGNSI
-182 NIALKALEK
+182 NIALKELEK
-191 SNDAVLQGVLT
+191 SNGAILQGVLT

-230 INDFNNYTLTD
+230 INDFNNYLLVD
-241 DNFEFPDLMGA
+241 ENFEFPDLMGA

-284 ILKPAKNAMICDPT
+284 ILKPARDAKICDPT

-310 YVEAVHGSAKDLY
+310 YVEMVYGSAKDLY

-361 LIKDGKLIKYDI
+361 LIENGELIKYDI
-373 VVANPPFSQNYTIK
+373 VVANPPFSQNYTTK
-387 NMKFTDRFSFWMS
+387 DMKFQNRFSFWMS

-417 KANGRM
+417 KADGRM

-435 GEEQKMRKWLITGII
+435 GEEQKMRKWLITGIQ
-450 GESNI
+450 GESTI
-455 AENLNTPCILE
+455 AENTNTPCILE

-489 KSGAFKRKGVL
+489 KKGASDRKGVL

-527 VYTEKDTTD
+527 VYEQKDTTD
-536 SKYSRLVTKEELE
+536 KKYSRLVTKEELE
-549 AEDFNCNIRRWVD
+549 VEEYNCNIRRWVD

-576 SGGMPKLEVDALDSC
+576 NGGMPKCEVDALDDR
-591 FNSFYGLK
+591 FNSYYDLK
-599 NLMFKDLKEGY
+599 NIMFAPLRDGY
-610 YRFSD
+610 YKFSGK
-615 NVENKESIKDLIINS
+615 VPNKEAIKDLIINS
-630 NGYKSI
+630 EGYKFIKKFNHDCLEGVWEKCLESI
-636 KKSYHERLDG
+636 K
-646 VWKKCQET
+646 
-654 INDLPNK
+654 DLPNQN
-661 SSIQYF
+661 SIQCF
-667 VECIRNAYIND
+667 VECIRSTYIND
-678 MYDDEYPVLNLYQG
+678 MYDDEYPVINLYQG
-692 RGAIAQFFTEL
+692 RGAIAQFFTDL

-715 NAELIPDEEILES
+715 NAELIPEDEILES
-728 QFPEVLQELR
+728 QFPEVLKELR
-738 DSEARRDEIQGM
+738 DAEARRDEIQAQ
-750 FDTAN
+750 FDSVN
-755 EMENEEGWEP
+755 EMEKEEGWNP
-765 EDFDITS
+765 EEFDLENA
-772 SEVFPKTVIKNIK
+772 EVIPKSVIKNIK
-785 ADIKI
+785 SDIKTNNGEI
-790 NNTEKRT
+790 NSIKKEIKT
-797 LEKELKILDKRIKA
+797 LEKRISAYKKSKDINVQEENSKLEAEIQSKTSEMAPYQNIVDEL
-811 YEKDLRKN
+811 N
-819 LSPSELAKIKTQIV
+819 AKIKTHT
-833 ALEQDKIVLNNQIQK
+833 
-848 YQKYIDEQEAKI
+848 
-860 KRNIDLEDEL
+860 DLEEEL
-870 KECRKVIK
+870 KECRRTIK

-883 KNQLVEEAREKISD
+883 KDKLVEEAREKISD

-906 RWSRTLHSI
+906 RWNRTLHSI
-915 VDSYIE
+915 VDAYIE

-943 DILSEKDKVTN
+943 DILSKRDTATAN
-954 ELNSYLEELGYATV
+954 LNKYLEGLGYANV

>member
-1 MLNFVPEENFLYFH
+1 
-15 AMIRVCYMRV
+15 
-25 SMKRL
+25 MKKL
-30 SLAKLETFLKSQ
+30 SLSKLETFLKSQ

-66 RVNDQFTITQEH
+66 RVNDQFTVEQEH
-78 FKKELKHTYPDISE
+78 FKKELKYRYPNITDEEIAE
-92 DDLLEAIE
+92 EIE
-100 DPLRKDK
+100 LNSYKNK
-107 YDFFVPPLARWKMK
+107 YEFFVPPLARWKMD
-121 TLPKAFE
+121 TLPKSFE
-128 KEQYETIKQAE
+128 DEQRQIIRNAE
-139 EILSNPKS
+139 GILASPNS
-147 SEQEKTGAKSDID
+147 TSQEKAGAEHDKAS
-160 GARKNLSF
+160 AEKNLSF
-168 KGLLFETEDIGNSI
+168 RGLLYENEDVGNSI
-182 NIALKALEK
+182 NIALKELEK
-191 SNDAVLQGVLT
+191 SNGAILQGVLT

-230 INDFNNYTLTD
+230 INDFNNYLLVD
-241 DNFEFPDLMGA
+241 ENFEFPDLMGA

-284 ILKPAKNAMICDPT
+284 ILKPARDAKICDPT

-310 YVEAVHGSAKDLY
+310 YVEMIYGSAKDLY

-361 LIKDGKLIKYDI
+361 LIENGELIKYDI
-373 VVANPPFSQNYTIK
+373 VVANPPFSQNYTTK
-387 NMKFTDRFSFWMS
+387 DMKFQNRFSFWMS

-417 KANGRM
+417 KADGRM

-435 GEEQKMRKWLITGII
+435 GEEQKMRKWLITGIQ
-450 GESNI
+450 GESTI
-455 AENLNTPCILE
+455 AENTNTPCILE

-489 KSGAFKRKGVL
+489 KKGAAERDGVL

-527 VYTEKDTTD
+527 VYEQKDITD
-536 SKYSRLVTKEELE
+536 KKYSRLVTKEELE
-549 AEDFNCNIRRWVD
+549 VEEYNCNIRRWVD

-576 SGGMPKLEVDALDSC
+576 NGGMPKCEVDALDKR
-591 FNSFYGLK
+591 FNSYYDLK
-599 NLMFKDLKEGY
+599 NSMFTPLRDGY
-610 YRFSD
+610 YKFSD
-615 NVENKESIKDLIINS
+615 KVPNKEAIKDLIVNCA
-630 NGYKSI
+630 GYNQI

-646 VWKKCQET
+646 VWEKCLES
-654 INDLPNK
+654 IKDLPNQN
-661 SSIQYF
+661 SIQSF
-667 VECIRNAYIND
+667 VECIRSTYIND
-678 MYDDEYPVLNLYQG
+678 MYDDEYPVINLYQG
-692 RGAIAQFFTEL
+692 RGAIAQFFTDL

-715 NAELIPDEEILES
+715 NAELIPEDEILES
-728 QFPEVLQELR
+728 QFPEVLKELR
-738 DSEARRDEIQGM
+738 DAEARRDEIQVQFDSVNGM
-750 FDTAN
+750 
-755 EMENEEGWEP
+755 EKEEGWNP
-765 EDFDITS
+765 EEFDLENADVI
-772 SEVFPKTVIKNIK
+772 PKSVIKNIK
-785 ADIKI
+785 SDIKTNNGEI
-790 NNTEKRT
+790 NSIKKEIKT
-797 LEKELKILDKRIKA
+797 LEKRISAYKKSKDINVQEEISKLEAEIQSKTSEMAPYQNIVDEL
-811 YEKDLRKN
+811 N
-819 LSPSELAKIKTQIV
+819 AKIKTHT
-833 ALEQDKIVLNNQIQK
+833 
-848 YQKYIDEQEAKI
+848 
-860 KRNIDLEDEL
+860 DLEEEL
-870 KECRKVIK
+870 KECRKIIK
-878 AITQR
+878 AIAQR
-883 KNQLVEEAREKISD
+883 KDKLVEEAREKITD
-897 EEAEKLIVA
+897 EEAEELIVA
-906 RWSRTLHSI
+906 RWNRTLHSI
-915 VDSYIE
+915 VDAYIE

-943 DILSEKDKVTN
+943 DILSDIDTVTAD
-954 ELNSYLEELGYATV
+954 LNKYLKELGYAAV